1 MENELSQ
8 SIYLSKEVWAAEIKG
23 WSITG
28 CTVRSRSFL
37 YLCLRQDVPDE
48 QASKMWDHDILTKLF
63 VLNLEK
69 PGTTFGSRTLEG
81 YNKPRIG
88 VAMKPLAQ
96 GLLVARNND
105 GQVSVLGGGGKFPDE
120 FIDPGKV
127 PMTYR
132 VKTIDGFAY
141 SVGGGRAIYKRTDIG
156 KWTKIGEG
164 FPQKEASSSQGFN
177 DMDAFSASD
186 MYAVGGHGDVW
197 HFDGKAWKQMGFPS
211 NVQLG
216 TVTCAGDGKVYIS
229 GEGGSLWVGRESTW
243 KSIYKGS
250 SSILWND
257 AAWFGGQLWL
267 SSDYQFRVWNGS
279 ELLPVTHNGELVSA
293 SGHMDV
299 RDGLLAIASPTHV
312 WTFDGQQWRT
322 IVAPYLD

>member
-105 GQVSVLGGGGKFPDE
+105 GQVSVLGGG
-120 FIDPGKV
+120 
-127 PMTYR
+127 
-132 VKTIDGFAY
+132 
-141 SVGGGRAIYKRTDIG
+141 
-156 KWTKIGEG
+156 
-164 FPQKEASSSQGFN
+164 
-177 DMDAFSASD
+177 
-186 MYAVGGHGDVW
+186 
-197 HFDGKAWKQMGFPS
+197 
-211 NVQLG
+211 
-216 TVTCAGDGKVYIS
+216 
-229 GEGGSLWVGRESTW
+229 
-243 KSIYKGS
+243 
-250 SSILWND
+250 
-257 AAWFGGQLWL
+257 
-267 SSDYQFRVWNGS
+267 
-279 ELLPVTHNGELVSA
+279 
-293 SGHMDV
+293 
-299 RDGLLAIASPTHV
+299 
-312 WTFDGQQWRT
+312 
-322 IVAPYLD
+322 

>member
-1 MENELSQ
+1 
-8 SIYLSKEVWAAEIKG
+8 
-23 WSITG
+23 
-28 CTVRSRSFL
+28 
-37 YLCLRQDVPDE
+37 
-48 QASKMWDHDILTKLF
+48 
-63 VLNLEK
+63 
-69 PGTTFGSRTLEG
+69 
-81 YNKPRIG
+81 
-88 VAMKPLAQ
+88 
-96 GLLVARNND
+96 
-105 GQVSVLGGGGKFPDE
+105 
-120 FIDPGKV
+120 
-127 PMTYR
+127 MTYR